1 MATAG
6 TSQPG
11 ALQMSDEEL
20 KLEAARG
27 RMIGLASVLTVAMF
41 SAFILTSWLALKDAS
56 TGDQAKHLIAVQEH
70 KLPYILSGFFLSIAS
85 LLVAGVL
92 SHIILAARSRSQLV
106 PKIALYLAI
115 AGPVLVAI
123 IFPAYTLAQVSAASD
138 FAAAAQQTL
147 AEAKKLTD
155 SGAIKITA
163 NLYYLGQ
170 LVIAVAWV
178 MSGIYGMRIGLLT
191 RLVGAVAI
199 AIGIANVIAPPF
211 AALLSVFWIGA
222 FAIMLLSDGQQVPP
236 AWKLGRPVPWSEVA
250 ATARAAQDAPAEDPQ
265 DFEKPGA

>member
-1 MATAG
+1 MT
-6 TSQPG
+6 
-11 ALQMSDEEL
+11 DEEL

-27 RMIGLASVLTVAMF
+27 RMVGLASVLTVAMF
-41 SAFILTSWLALKDAS
+41 SAFILTSWFALKDAS
-56 TGDQAKHLIAVQEH
+56 TGDQAKHLIAVNDN
-70 KLPYILSGFFLSIAS
+70 KLPYVLSGFFLAVAS

-92 SHIILAARSRSQLV
+92 THIVLAARSRSQLV
-106 PKIALYLAI
+106 PRVALYVAI

-123 IFPAYTLAQVSAASD
+123 VFPAYTLTQVSAAND
-138 FAAAAQQTL
+138 FADAANQTVAAA
-147 AEAKKLTD
+147 KDLTD
-155 SGAIKITA
+155 SGAIKFTA
-163 NLYYLGQ
+163 NAYYFGQ
-170 LVIAVAWV
+170 LLIAVAWV

-222 FAIMLLSDGQQVPP
+222 FAIMMLGESAQIPP

-250 ATARAAQDAPAEDPQ
+250 ANARAAQEAPAEDPQ
-265 DFEKPGA
+265 DFDKPPSA